1 MKIIYN
7 EHELEISDNT
17 TRLSDIVEKLS
28 PNEMIC
34 GAFVNNRVSS
44 LHYVLHSNDVV
55 KTFDVRHDIGRRI
68 YENSILFICCMALNK
83 LYADVEFMVK
93 FSLGGGIYIEA
104 EGNFEF
110 SSDVI
115 YEVKAKIASVIK
127 EDIPIVKGK
136 YTKKQIATFISEK
149 RCTCD
154 IDLFEYVKR
163 DLSLFNEQSDD
174 IFVEVEDSPMVYSL
188 YEVDGFYGYFYS
200 KMLTKT
206 SQLRAFDVA
215 KYDNGMVILP
225 CSTENY
231 DVALKL
237 NPQRMLHAEQ
247 KSYENWAKNLDVQ
260 FIATIND
267 KVKSKLMTSLITVA
281 EARHE
286 QLITNMTNVIYEQR
300 DIKRFILIAGPSSAG
315 KTTTAKRLRTHLIAK
330 GLKPISI
337 ELDNYF
343 VDRVD
348 TPLDEFG
355 ELDFEC
361 IGAVDV
367 TLFNKH
373 LKLLM
378 EGEEVEIP
386 IYDFKEGRRSPVGRK
401 ISVEKGNPIIIEGIH
416 GLNDALT
423 PDIKRANKYKIYVND
438 LTHINFDKFNRVPTS
453 DIRLIRRIVRDNL
466 TRGHDALKTISMWQS
481 VRRGEAKNIFPFA
494 VDADF
499 IFNSSL
505 LYELSALRKYAIP
518 SLERISEE
526 SCYYY
531 EARRLINI
539 LSYFL
544 PVEDESPIYSNSI
557 LKEYIGGN
565 VFESM

>member
-7 EHELEISDNT
+7 GHELDVSDN
-17 TRLSDIVEKLS
+17 TRLSDITQRVS
-28 PNEMIC
+28 PDEMIC

-44 LHYVLHSNDVV
+44 LNHIFKDDEVV

-68 YENSILFICCMALNK
+68 YENSLLFICCMALNK
-83 LYADVEFMVK
+83 LYADIEFMVK

-104 EGNFEF
+104 QSGFEF
-110 SSDVI
+110 SPDVI
-115 YEVKAKIASVIK
+115 NNIKAKISSVIK
-127 EDIPIVKGK
+127 EDIPIVKEK
-136 YTKKQIATFISEK
+136 YTKDEIATFISEK

-154 IDLFEYVKR
+154 LDLFEYVKR
-163 DLSLFNEQSDD
+163 DLSIFNEKADNLLVLSK
-174 IFVEVEDSPMVYSL
+174 DSSAVYSL
-188 YEVDGFYGYFYS
+188 YEVCGYYGYFYS
-200 KMLTKT
+200 KMLSRT
-206 SQLRAFDVA
+206 SQLRAFDVVM
-215 KYDNGMVILP
+215 YDDGMVILP
-225 CSTENY
+225 CSPDNFN
-231 DVALKL
+231 VPLKL
-237 NPQRMLHAEQ
+237 NPQRMLHSEQ
-247 KSYENWAKNLDVQ
+247 KSYERWAENLDVQ

-300 DIKRFILIAGPSSAG
+300 DVKRFILIAGPSSAG

-343 VDRVD
+343 VDRED

-373 LKLLM
+373 LKQLM
-378 EGEEVEIP
+378 EGKEVEIP

-401 ISVEKGNPIIIEGIH
+401 VSVEKGNPIIIEGIH

-423 PDIKRANKYKIYVND
+423 PDIKRENKYKIYVND
-438 LTHINFDKFNRVPTS
+438 LTHINFDCFNRVPTS

-518 SLERISEE
+518 SLEKISEE
-526 SCYYY
+526 NCYYY
-531 EARRLINI
+531 EAQRLINI

-565 VFESM
+565 VFETM